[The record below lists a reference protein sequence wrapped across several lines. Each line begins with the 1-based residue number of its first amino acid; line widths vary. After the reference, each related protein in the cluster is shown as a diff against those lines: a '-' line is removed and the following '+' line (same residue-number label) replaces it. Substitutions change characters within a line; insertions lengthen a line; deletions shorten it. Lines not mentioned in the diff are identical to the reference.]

1 MSYPVIDL
9 IATGRN
15 IEALRKQRGLS
26 VRDLQDV
33 LGFATPQAIYKWQ
46 HGTSLPTVDNLVV
59 LSAVLR
65 VPIDKILVTEDGGE
79 IPVDI

>member
-1 MSYPVIDL
+1 MCYPVINAA
-9 IATGRN
+9 ATGKN

-26 VRDLQDV
+26 VRDLQDA

-59 LSAVLR
+59 LAAVFR
-65 VPIDKILVTEDGGE
+65 VPIDDILGVQQTELVCKG
-79 IPVDI
+79 

>member
-1 MSYPVIDL
+1 MCYPI
-9 IATGRN
+9 INAAATGKN

-46 HGTSLPTVDNLVV
+46 RGTCLPSVDNLVV
-59 LSAVLR
+59 LAAVFRVHIDEIIVIEDSAQQMG
-65 VPIDKILVTEDGGE
+65 K
-79 IPVDI
+79 

>member
-1 MSYPVIDL
+1 MTYPVIDL

-46 HGTSLPTVDNLVV
+46 RGASLPSVDNLVV

-65 VPIDKILVTEDGGE
+65 VPIDKILVTGRSEED
-79 IPVDI
+79 

>member
-1 MSYPVIDL
+1 MIYPVIDL
-9 IATGRN
+9 IATGHN

-46 HGTSLPTVDNLVV
+46 RGTSLPSVDNLVV

-65 VPIDKILVTEDGGE
+65 VPIDRILVTEKPE
-79 IPVDI
+79 A

>member
-1 MSYPVIDL
+1 MCYPI
-9 IATGRN
+9 INAAATGKN

-46 HGTSLPTVDNLVV
+46 RGTCLPSVDNLVV
-59 LSAVLR
+59 LAALFRVHIDEIIVIEDSAQQMG
-65 VPIDKILVTEDGGE
+65 K
-79 IPVDI
+79 

>member
-1 MSYPVIDL
+1 MCYPI
-9 IATGRN
+9 INAAATGKN

-46 HGTSLPTVDNLVV
+46 RGTCLPSVDNLVV
-59 LSAVLR
+59 LAAVFRVHIDEIIVIEESAQQM
-65 VPIDKILVTEDGGE
+65 GE
-79 IPVDI
+79 